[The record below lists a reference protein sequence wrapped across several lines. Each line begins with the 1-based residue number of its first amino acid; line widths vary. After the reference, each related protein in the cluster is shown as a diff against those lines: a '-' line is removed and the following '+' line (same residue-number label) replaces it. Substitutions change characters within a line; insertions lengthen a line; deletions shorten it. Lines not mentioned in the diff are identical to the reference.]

1 MKKKKIRCIETGVI
15 FPSASVASKMMN
27 INKKSI
33 SMCANGKIKK
43 AGGYRFEKVLD
54 IHSQNKTVESIE
66 TVENSVD
73 NMAKIFCN
81 NITESEY
88 INAISFLLKEY
99 CDYRVMTAK
108 KKDEFFAMKI
118 KYDEYAALND
128 KYIALQLE
136 NKQLK
141 QQLSNQL
148 QSNKSNDELQ
158 AEFDKI
164 LDEKRAKFENLVH
177 LYEKVCNE
185 RDGLS
190 DRIQTIISAPEYK
203 PFRNRERREGNERAK
218 KDKEE
223 WNIVDDTDDE
233 FSAFGTFPERKQTQK
248 HYDDDIGF

>member
-1 MKKKKIRCIETGVI
+1 MKKKKIRCVETGVI

-66 TVENSVD
+66 KVENSVD
-73 NMAKIFCN
+73 NMAKVFGN

-108 KKDEFFAMKI
+108 KKDEFFAMKV

-141 QQLSNQL
+141 QQLSNQP
-148 QSNKSNDELQ
+148 QSNNDLQ

-164 LDEKRAKFENLVH
+164 LEEKRAKFENLVKKYTF
-177 LYEKVCNE
+177 LEGECMSARDKLNE
-185 RDGLS
+185 FKKS
-190 DRIQTIISAPEYK
+190 DEYK
-203 PFRNRERREGNERAK
+203 KYAERQRKASRLR
-218 KDKEE
+218 DKQMFE
-223 WNIVDDTDDE
+223 DDTDDD
-233 FSAFGTFPERKQTQK
+233 FSAFGVFPERKQTQT
-248 HYDDDIGF
+248 HYDDDIGS

>member
-141 QQLSNQL
+141 QQLSNQP
-148 QSNKSNDELQ
+148 QSNKSNNELQ

-164 LDEKRAKFENLVH
+164 LEEKRAKFESLVKKYTF
-177 LYEKVCNE
+177 LEGECMSARDKLNE
-185 RDGLS
+185 FKKS
-190 DRIQTIISAPEYK
+190 DEYK
-203 PFRNRERREGNERAK
+203 KYAERQRKASRLR
-218 KDKEE
+218 DKQMFE
-223 WNIVDDTDDE
+223 DDTDG
-233 FSAFGTFPERKQTQK
+233 FSSFEDVPMRQTQK
-248 HYDDDIGF
+248 HYDDDI

>member
-15 FPSASVASKMMN
+15 FPSASIASKIMN

-43 AGGYRFEKVLD
+43 AGGYRFEKVFD
-54 IHSQNKTVESIE
+54 IHSQNKTVESVE
-66 TVENSVD
+66 TVENSIG
-73 NMAKIFCN
+73 NMVKDFGN

-99 CDYRVMTAK
+99 CNYREMTAK
-108 KKDEFFAMKI
+108 KKDDFFAMKT
-118 KYDEYAALND
+118 KYNEYAALND

-141 QQLSNQL
+141 QQLSNQP
-148 QSNKSNDELQ
+148 QSNNDLQ

-164 LDEKRAKFENLVH
+164 LEEKRAKFESLVKKYTF
-177 LYEKVCNE
+177 LEGECMSARDKLNE
-185 RDGLS
+185 FKKS
-190 DRIQTIISAPEYK
+190 DEYK
-203 PFRNRERREGNERAK
+203 KYAERQRKASRLR
-218 KDKEE
+218 DKQMFK
-223 WNIVDDTDDE
+223 DDTDG
-233 FSAFGTFPERKQTQK
+233 FSSFEDVPMRQTQK